1 MSRENV
7 ERWRAQI
14 EVTRAGT
21 SEIDR
26 EAMLTKIGELWDPE
40 IEWDTSEGP
49 VLDVSGVYRGI
60 EGARQ
65 WFREWFAAWETLEFE
80 YELVD
85 AGERVVMLIDLRMR
99 GRSTGIEVPLGKHAW
114 VATFRDGLI
123 VRQKLYMSQSEAL
136 EAVGLSEQD
145 AHASP

>member
-1 MSRENV
+1 MSQENV

-14 EVTRAGT
+14 EVIRAGT

-26 EAMLTKIGELWDPE
+26 EAMLTKISELWDPE
-40 IEWDTSEGP
+40 IEWDTSDGP
-49 VLDVSGVYRGI
+49 VLDVGGVYRGI
-60 EGARQ
+60 EAARQ
-65 WFREWFAAWETLEFE
+65 WFREWFAAWESLQFE

-85 AGERVVMLIDLRMR
+85 AGERVVMLLDLRMR

-123 VRQKLYMSQSEAL
+123 VQQKL
-136 EAVGLSEQD
+136 
-145 AHASP
+145 